1 MFIHVHVQLYLLD
14 MLAGYNTLIVCYDMN
29 CVEFYRTTLGTLV
42 FCSLNLFLP
51 TCCTVLVYTLPA
63 ISLVPH
69 QVLLPLVEE
78 EWEGEG

>member
-29 CVEFYRTTLGTLV
+29 YVEFYRTTLGTLV
-42 FCSLNLFLP
+42 FCSFNLFLP

-78 EWEGEG
+78 EWEG